1 MKEMIDT
8 YSAVD
13 CQCGPSAQEAESKWK
28 KSDNKLVVLAS
39 EGTTGTRWITS
50 QFESLCHIP
59 FSQIVHENVAVE
71 TEGAPWI
78 QQKLWIADTPV
89 MLNFCNIFFSFPKA
103 MIVQAMRPAMEWA
116 RKRQNFHKGLKRHR
130 DEKWGL
136 ASVCRDQF
144 SYKGLDLLR
153 PMAVAVRYATV
164 ATFVKCVTPPE
175 RYAMVNVFKGNDSH
189 VQLTLSERV
198 CPYVAEFQ
206 SSTPRSSMGPAKLL
220 QRVSRHGVDAQ
231 LKASRPNQRTHM
243 RNSNG
248 PGRFQPNNN
257 PQAQGPKH
265 SASSSPLQAPASDPI
280 DQNLLEASPNDPIRS
295 SPSEAATSEA
305 GKTTAN
311 SDAEPVKDASDVSA
325 QTPAVSNYVAASHV
339 RPHSAK
345 DVDKE
350 SFTRSGERAD
360 DSDY

>member
-1 MKEMIDT
+1 
-8 YSAVD
+8 
-13 CQCGPSAQEAESKWK
+13 
-28 KSDNKLVVLAS
+28 
-39 EGTTGTRWITS
+39 
-50 QFESLCHIP
+50 
-59 FSQIVHENVAVE
+59 
-71 TEGAPWI
+71 
-78 QQKLWIADTPV
+78 
-89 MLNFCNIFFSFPKA
+89 
-103 MIVQAMRPAMEWA
+103 
-116 RKRQNFHKGLKRHR
+116 
-130 DEKWGL
+130 
-136 ASVCRDQF
+136 
-144 SYKGLDLLR
+144 
-153 PMAVAVRYATV
+153 
-164 ATFVKCVTPPE
+164 
-175 RYAMVNVFKGNDSH
+175 
-189 VQLTLSERV
+189 
-198 CPYVAEFQ
+198 
-206 SSTPRSSMGPAKLL
+206 
-220 QRVSRHGVDAQ
+220 
-231 LKASRPNQRTHM
+231 M

-360 DSDY
+360 DSDYWGSKGRTNISIQGECTEIRWFQRGGHGSVTRLPMKVNIALAISIC